1 MQPCGAGLSRPLC
14 AQGPQTKQE
23 AEKLDPEPQLLYRRL
38 LIQTSGETLIQ
49 PEFHL
54 GNPHCSHVPG
64 AVVLLE
70 IRVWWDGEALPG
82 LGGWCALELTHTEL
96 HSGLGASLDVSL
108 QQESCFRLDSHLAVK
123 QQSLP

>member
-14 AQGPQTKQE
+14 AQGPQPKQE

-96 HSGLGASLDVSL
+96 HRVGLVLPWMCHCSRSPASGWTHI
-108 QQESCFRLDSHLAVK
+108 QQ
-123 QQSLP
+123 